1 MKYSFV
7 VSIYNDGY
15 LAEAFCAEFQR
26 VLRDYLGK
34 QEIAEETELI
44 FVNDGSCNDS
54 LNLLKRAAARYGFV
68 KVIDLSRNFGQ
79 HVAMICGYHHAIG
92 QYVGRLNVDMQDPP
106 GEIPQLLDIIKR
118 GDCDIVIGVQRD
130 RQSKWLDRV
139 TSRFFVWFFN
149 LLIGG
154 KVPHSTAALRVMT
167 RQYADNYKRINDK
180 APFLQGLETWFGYRV
195 KYVPT
200 DHQKRSDKN
209 SSYTFVRRLK
219 LALNASIA
227 FSDRP
232 LKYVVYLGLI
242 IGLIGFAGLLLILL
256 RQVFYADLLAGYSST
271 LAILLF
277 CSGVQILVIGL
288 SGLYIG
294 KILSQ
299 VQGRPL
305 YLVREKVNFVGSPL
319 CDVDQEA
326 VSLTP

>member
-1 MKYSFV
+1 MNFSFV
-7 VSIYNDGY
+7 VPIYNDGY
-15 LAEAFCAEFQR
+15 LVDAFCAEFLEVFR
-26 VLRDYLGK
+26 SYLGK
-34 QEIAEETELI
+34 LDIAGEVELI
-44 FVNDGSCNDS
+44 LVNDGSRNDS
-54 LNLLKRAAARYGFV
+54 LDLLKQAAARYGFV

-92 QYVGRLNVDMQDPP
+92 KYVGRLNVDMQDPP
-106 GEIPQLLDIIKR
+106 SEIPQLLEIIKR

-130 RQSKWLDRV
+130 RQSSLLDRV
-139 TSRFFVWFFN
+139 TSWFFVWFFN
-149 LLIGG
+149 FLIGG
-154 KVPHSTAALRVMT
+154 KVPHSTASLRVMT

-200 DHQKRSDKN
+200 DHQQRPDKN
-209 SSYTFVRRLK
+209 SSYTFMKRLK

-232 LKYVVYLGLI
+232 LKYVVYLGMI
-242 IGLIGFAGLLLILL
+242 IGLVGFAGLLLIVL
-256 RQVFYADLLAGYSST
+256 RQLFVADLLQGYSST
-271 LAILLF
+271 VAIVLF

-305 YLVREKVNFVGSPL
+305 YLVREKINFDGSPS
-319 CDVDQEA
+319 CPID
-326 VSLTP
+326 S

>member
-7 VSIYNDGY
+7 VPIYNDGY
-15 LAEAFCAEFQR
+15 LAEAFCAEFQL
-26 VLRDYLGK
+26 VFRDYLGK
-34 QEIAEETELI
+34 QEIADEVELI
-44 FVNDGSCNDS
+44 FVNDGSTNDS
-54 LNLLKRAAARYGFV
+54 LERLKQAASKHSFV

-79 HVAMICGYHHAIG
+79 HIAMICGYHHASG
-92 QYVGRLNVDMQDPP
+92 RFVGRLNVDMQDPP
-106 GEIPQLLDIIKR
+106 REIPRLLETIKQ
-118 GDCDIVIGVQRD
+118 GDADIVIGVQRD

-149 LLIGG
+149 FLIGG
-154 KVPHSTAALRVMT
+154 KVPHSTATLRVMT
-167 RQYADNYKRINDK
+167 RQYVDNYKHINDK

-195 KYVPT
+195 KYVST
-200 DHQKRSDKN
+200 DHQQRSDKN
-209 SSYTFVRRLK
+209 SSYTFMKRLK

-232 LKYVVYLGLI
+232 LKYVVYLGLV
-242 IGLIGFAGLLLILL
+242 IGLTGFAGLTLIVL
-256 RQVFYADLLAGYSST
+256 RQLFVADLLAGYSST
-271 LAILLF
+271 IAIVLF

-305 YLVREKVNFVGSPL
+305 YLVRERVNFDGSPL
-319 CDVDQEA
+319 SAVD
-326 VSLTP
+326 S